1 MMKSKTRL
9 VFLFSILFS
18 TAHYA
23 QSTEAIRE
31 KLRKAIDLSSVNM
44 DSALFYAQP
53 ALLAA
58 QQLDSSLLI
67 YKALRIEGSIYEDNN
82 RLQDA
87 KRSYAA
93 ALYLAEKK
101 LPKQEQLEVFSE
113 WAIIHKKLGQY
124 GVAEEYNR
132 RIIAE
137 GERLGNWEMVE
148 IAYHSLGTMYASMG
162 DFEKCIAVYFKSI
175 EAAEKWGNKEGV
187 VVTYQNIS
195 NNYYK
200 VKNYELAQQTIAKT
214 YKMAL
219 EFGDSSRISAVL
231 RVYSTIESALG
242 NKKEALKKL
251 NTALAISEKL
261 GDKARIADIYSAIGY
276 IYQEQNDNNKAAY
289 FLAKC
294 DALTEYMPSYILAD
308 FLYKKGN
315 LMLSKGLL
323 DSAAA
328 LFNQSIGITDSLG
341 FVEIAHDD
349 HQALA
354 RLFEQKKDFP
364 QAFFHLSRANQLSD
378 TLFEQGRQKIM
389 TETKF
394 KFDTE
399 KRNLELASQTE
410 KLQQSQRIW
419 QVLLAALC
427 VTLGLL
433 YFTWRQMKA
442 KQKAQKHAEL
452 LMQELH
458 HRVKNNLQTVS
469 SIMRLQAR
477 GITDPEVALVIA
489 ESRSRLETISMI
501 HQQLYLEEQ
510 VHTLNFKH
518 FIGDLVEKLQF
529 TYNQNEKPIK
539 IELDITE
546 PQLVVDKALPLGLII
561 NELLTNSF
569 KYAYPDVKEPKLII
583 KLNKHRFYYADNGS
597 GSADKVECVNNR
609 SFGLQLIHSLSQQ
622 LRGKCHFFNDNG
634 LAFELNFEK

>member
-1 MMKSKTRL
+1 MLIKTRL
-9 VFLFSILFS
+9 VFLYSLFFF
-18 TAHYA
+18 TFLQA

-44 DSALFYAQP
+44 DSALLYVKP

-58 QQLDSSLLI
+58 RQLDSSLLI
-67 YKALRIEGSIYEDNN
+67 YKALRIEGSIYEENN
-82 RLQDA
+82 RFQDA
-87 KRSYAA
+87 KNAYEA
-93 ALYLAEKK
+93 ALHLAQEK

-137 GERLGNWEMVE
+137 GEQLGNWEMVE

-162 DFEKCIAVYFKSI
+162 EFDKCIAVYFKSI

-187 VVTYQNIS
+187 VLTYQNIS

-200 VKNYELAQQTIAKT
+200 VKNYDLAQQTIAKT

-219 EFGDSSRISAVL
+219 ELGDSSRISAVL

-242 NKKEALKKL
+242 NKAEALKKL
-251 NTALAISEKL
+251 NTALIISEKL
-261 GDKARIADIYSAIGY
+261 GDKAKIADIYSAIGY
-276 IYQEQNDNNKAAY
+276 IYQEQNDNNKAAF

-294 DALTEYMPSYILAD
+294 DTLTEYMPSYIFAD

-315 LMLSKGLL
+315 LMTSKGLL
-323 DSAAA
+323 DSAIV
-328 LFNQSIGITDSLG
+328 LFNQSIAITDSLG
-341 FVEIAHDD
+341 FIEIAHED
-349 HQALA
+349 HLALS
-354 RLFEQKKDFP
+354 RLFELKNDFS
-364 QAFFHLSRANQLSD
+364 QAFFHLSKANQLSD
-378 TLFEQGRQKIM
+378 SLFQEGRQKIM
-389 TETKF
+389 TEAKF

-433 YFTWRQMKA
+433 FFTWRQMKA

-458 HRVKNNLQTVS
+458 HRVKNNLQTVT

-477 GITDPEVALVIA
+477 GITDPAVALVIA

-501 HQQLYLEEQ
+501 HQQLYREDDVQ
-510 VHTLNFKH
+510 TINFKH

-529 TYNQNEKPIK
+529 TYNFNDKFLSFEMD
-539 IELDITE
+539 IENS
-546 PQLVVDKALPLGLII
+546 QLEVDKALPLGLIF

-569 KYAYPDVKEPKLII
+569 KYAFTDIAEPKLLI
-583 KLNKHRFYYADNGS
+583 KLDKARFYYADNGH
-597 GSADKVECVNNR
+597 GSAAGMECVNNQ

-622 LRGKCHFFNDNG
+622 LRGKCRFFNDNG
-634 LAFELNFEK
+634 LAFELVFEK

>member
-1 MMKSKTRL
+1 MMTRKTRL
-9 VFLFSILFS
+9 VFLFSIFFS
-18 TAHYA
+18 TFSYA
-23 QSTEAIRE
+23 QSTEAIRV
-31 KLRKAIDLSSVNM
+31 KLRKAIELSSVNM
-44 DSALFYAQP
+44 DSALLFVQP

-58 QQLDSSLLI
+58 RQLDSSLLI

-87 KRSYAA
+87 KRSYGA

-124 GVAEEYNR
+124 AVAEEYNR

-137 GERLGNWEMVE
+137 AEQMGNWEMVE
-148 IAYHSLGTMYASMG
+148 IGYHSLGTMYASMG
-162 DFEKCIAVYFKSI
+162 NFEKCIAVYFKSI
-175 EAAEKWGNKEGV
+175 EAAEKWGNAEGV

-200 VKNYELAQQTIAKT
+200 VKNYEMAQQTIAKT

-219 EFGDSSRISAVL
+219 KFGDSARISAVL

-242 NKKEALKKL
+242 NKAEALKKL

-276 IYQEQNDNNKAAY
+276 VYQEQNDNNKAAY
-289 FLAKC
+289 FFAKC

-315 LMLSKGLL
+315 LMMSKGLL
-323 DSAAA
+323 DSAVV
-328 LFNQSIGITDSLG
+328 LFKQSIGITDSLG

-349 HQALA
+349 HLALS
-354 RLFEQKKDFP
+354 RLFERKDDYP
-364 QAFFHLSRANQLSD
+364 QAFFHLSKANQLSD
-378 TLFEQGRQKIM
+378 TLFEAGRQKLM
-389 TETKF
+389 TEEKF
-394 KFDTE
+394 KYDTE

-419 QVLLAALC
+419 QILLVALG

-433 YFTWRQMKA
+433 FFTWRQMKA

-458 HRVKNNLQTVS
+458 HRVKNNLQTVT

-477 GITDPEVALVIA
+477 GITDPAVALVIA

-501 HQQLYLEEQ
+501 HQQLYSDENVQ
-510 VHTLNFKH
+510 SLNFKH
-518 FIGDLVEKLQF
+518 FVGDLVEKLQF
-529 TYNQNEKPIK
+529 TYSLCDKPLT
-539 IELDITE
+539 IELDIPDTQIE
-546 PQLVVDKALPLGLII
+546 VDIALPLGLIF

-569 KYAYPDVKEPKLII
+569 KYAYAEVAAPKLVV
-583 KLNKHRFYYADNGS
+583 KLDKHRFYFADNGM
-597 GSADKVECVNNR
+597 GSADKMECVNNR

-622 LRGKCHFFNDNG
+622 LRGKCRFYNDNG
-634 LAFELNFEK
+634 LAFELVFDK